1 MKKTIVIGS
10 DHAGFPMKGVVIDA
24 IKANG
29 FDVHDV
35 GSFDD
40 KPVDFPDIARDL
52 CRKVLDG
59 EAFRGIMVCGTGV
72 GAVIATNKIKGIRSA
87 MVHDIHCAHQC
98 VEHDD
103 VNVMCVGAKI
113 IGPWLVADLV
123 DAFLAAKFNAT
134 EEHVRRVEKLASIE
148 NLD

>member
-1 MKKTIVIGS
+1 
-10 DHAGFPMKGVVIDA
+10 
-24 IKANG
+24 
-29 FDVHDV
+29 
-35 GSFDD
+35 
-40 KPVDFPDIARDL
+40 
-52 CRKVLDG
+52 
-59 EAFRGIMVCGTGV
+59 
-72 GAVIATNKIKGIRSA
+72 

-103 VNVMCVGAKI
+103 VNVMCVGAKK